1 MNRARVSL
9 ALMRFASLAAL
20 VGAVALLVADS
31 PGPQCAEYEAV
42 DVIYTFENTCTP
54 ETTTGEVHFVLTA
67 EQAES
72 GEHSVLVGQAA
83 AGGLSI
89 AQPSVVYSLAGCGAD
104 EAGCGYGGDT
114 GGTAEAL
121 GIGFDAFSGPTPTTP
136 ETFVCDPSSNGI
148 HVAQRLTCTNVV
160 AEAEKQTCTVTL
172 TPKA

>member
-9 ALMRFASLAAL
+9 TLMRLASLAAL

-42 DVIYTFENTCTP
+42 DVTYTFENTCTP

-67 EQAES
+67 EQAQS

-89 AQPSVVYSLAGCGAD
+89 AQPSVVYSLDGCGMD
-104 EAGCGYGGDT
+104 EAACGYGEPE
-114 GGTAEAL
+114 GTAEAIGL
-121 GIGFDAFSGPTPTTP
+121 GLDALGGPTSL
-136 ETFVCDPSSNGI
+136 ETFSCDPSSGGL
-148 HVAQRLTCTNVV
+148 HVVQRLTCTNVV
-160 AEAEKQTCTVTL
+160 AGAEKQTCTLTL